1 MRETL
6 LSGASRS
13 LFTMTPF
20 SPALPLRLPEQNS
33 HVGGDSVASLPFS
46 WALSY
51 AGLKSFH
58 PCRCHSRFCCGNMAI
73 VANSKA
79 NTGKGKQTRSLFVFS
94 SVRIPVFHTR
104 LAIVISVSHGL
115 FEEVCWQHVF
125 SALPQTKVQYRRWL
139 CCQAINPCMKIWSWR
154 SWKCLRSAAFFLFSF
169 YSTLTFIISK
179 SKAREE
185 EEEEEG
191 ELGHTTKATD
201 RQKMGGNQTMD
212 ALQCSAA
219 WSEGEH
225 AYNRH
230 RGNLFFVHAALS
242 QLRSLNCLI
251 DLWSD
256 LKAEAALN
264 FDYKEEKCSQKTENI
279 YTRKLREKDIWRKAE
294 MVKCAARNF

>member
-20 SPALPLRLPEQNS
+20 SPALPLRLPGRNS

-154 SWKCLRSAAFFLFSF
+154 SWKCLRSAAFFFVFFLFHSYF
-169 YSTLTFIISK
+169 HHLKIK
-179 SKAREE
+179 G
-185 EEEEEG
+185 EG
-191 ELGHTTKATD
+191 GGGGGGGRTWPHHQGHRQTKD
-201 RQKMGGNQTMD
+201 GWQSDDGR
-212 ALQCSAA
+212 SA
-219 WSEGEH
+219 
-225 AYNRH
+225 
-230 RGNLFFVHAALS
+230 V
-242 QLRSLNCLI
+242 
-251 DLWSD
+251 
-256 LKAEAALN
+256 
-264 FDYKEEKCSQKTENI
+264 
-279 YTRKLREKDIWRKAE
+279 
-294 MVKCAARNF
+294 